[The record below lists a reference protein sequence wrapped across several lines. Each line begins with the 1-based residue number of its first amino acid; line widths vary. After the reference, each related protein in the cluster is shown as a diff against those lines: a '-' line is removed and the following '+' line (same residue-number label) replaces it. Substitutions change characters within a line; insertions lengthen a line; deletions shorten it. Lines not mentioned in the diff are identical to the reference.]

1 MKQCPYCGKEYPD
14 DVERCL
20 TDNEILLGGELE
32 TIPANEEIAE
42 VKSVAIPA
50 PEPKF
55 VWTDRNIQIFEV
67 ILICTIAFSSSILNS
82 TYSFLGNSSTSSS
95 GTSNWPA
102 WDWTI
107 RSTREAAALGLL
119 WYILMRHGKSFRD
132 LGLTWTRKDIGWAII
147 LSAVGSLAFRAVY
160 DAIYFGGLTAVSH
173 KAASAYVGNV
183 LFGGGIFFTT
193 ILFQFLNPFFEELIV
208 RAYVM
213 TEVKQLTNSATK
225 AIIISTLLQTS
236 YHFYQG
242 GPAAFGH
249 LTAFLIFSI
258 FYAKTNRI
266 TPIILA
272 HLYSDVGGTLWYMF
286 RH

>member
-1 MKQCPYCGKEYPD
+1 
-14 DVERCL
+14 
-20 TDNEILLGGELE
+20 
-32 TIPANEEIAE
+32 
-42 VKSVAIPA
+42 
-50 PEPKF
+50 
-55 VWTDRNIQIFEV
+55 
-67 ILICTIAFSSSILNS
+67 
-82 TYSFLGNSSTSSS
+82 
-95 GTSNWPA
+95 
-102 WDWTI
+102 
-107 RSTREAAALGLL
+107 
-119 WYILMRHGKSFRD
+119 MRHGKSFRD

>member
-1 MKQCPYCGKEYPD
+1 MKKCPYCGKEYPD

-20 TDNEILLGGELE
+20 TDNELLSGGELK
-32 TIPANEEIAE
+32 TIPTSEEIAE
-42 VKSVAIPA
+42 VVPVATST
-50 PEPKF
+50 PERK
-55 VWTDRNIQIFEV
+55 VILTEQNIRIFEV
-67 ILICTIAFSSSILNS
+67 ILICTVAFSSSILVS
-82 TYSFLGNSSTSSS
+82 TYSFLGNGSGSSS
-95 GTSNWPA
+95 SNSNWVA

-107 RSTREAAALGLL
+107 RTLREASALGLL

-132 LGLTWTRKDIGWAII
+132 LGLTWKRKDIGWAVI
-147 LSAVGSLAFRAVY
+147 LSVVGFLAFRAVY
-160 DAIYFGGLTAVSH
+160 DAIYFAGLTTVSH
-173 KAASAYVGNV
+173 KAASAYVGNI
-183 LFGGGIFFTT
+183 LFGGGIFFMT

-213 TEVKQLTNSATK
+213 TEVKQLTNNTTK

-242 GPAAFGH
+242 GPVAFGYM
-249 LTAFLIFSI
+249 AIFLIFSI

-272 HLYSDVGGTLWYMF
+272 HLYYDVSGTFWYMF

>member
-1 MKQCPYCGKEYPD
+1 MKKCPYCGKEYAD

-20 TDNEILLGGELE
+20 TDNELLLGGESE
-32 TIPANEEIAE
+32 KIPASEEIAE
-42 VKSVAIPA
+42 VPPVAIPA
-50 PEPKF
+50 PEPKII
-55 VWTDRNIQIFEV
+55 WTDRNIRIFEV
-67 ILICTIAFSSSILNS
+67 ILICTIAFSGSILTS
-82 TYSFLGNSSTSSS
+82 TYSFLGNSSGSSS
-95 GTSNWPA
+95 GNSNWA
-102 WDWTI
+102 VWDWTI
-107 RSTREAAALGLL
+107 RTVREAAMLGLL
-119 WYILMRHGKSFRD
+119 WYVLMRHGKSFRD
-132 LGLTWTRKDIGWAII
+132 LGLAWTRKDFGWAVM
-147 LSAVGSLAFRAVY
+147 LAVVGSLAFRAVY
-160 DAIYFGGLTAVSH
+160 DAIYFAGLTTVSH
-173 KAASAYVGNV
+173 KASSAYVGNA
-183 LFGGGIFFTT
+183 LFGAGIFFTT

-213 TEVKQLTNSATK
+213 TEVKQLTGNVTK

-249 LTAFLIFSI
+249 MATFLIFSI

-272 HLYSDVGGTLWYMF
+272 HLYYDVSGTLWYMF